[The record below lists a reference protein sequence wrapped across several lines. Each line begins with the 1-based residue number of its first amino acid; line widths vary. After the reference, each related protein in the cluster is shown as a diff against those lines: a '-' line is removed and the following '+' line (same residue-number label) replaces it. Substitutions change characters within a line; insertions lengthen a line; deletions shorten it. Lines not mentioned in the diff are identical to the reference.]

1 MTPSTPKSTKLPA
14 TSPSHSTPSSSSSDK
29 LLLRALRR
37 EPTERT
43 PVWLMRQAGRYL
55 PEYRAVRAKA
65 GGFLAMV
72 QDPELAAEVTL
83 QPIRRFHMDGAILFS
98 DILLPLQAMGMELV
112 FDESGPSL
120 PKPLRTRADV
130 QALEPGDPRVDLAY
144 VGHALELVRAGLPP
158 DVTLLGFAGAPFT
171 LASYAVEGGTSKSFL
186 ELKKLMY
193 RDPATWDALLGR
205 LADVVIAHLL
215 FQAERGAEALVLF
228 DTWASTLTREDYRRY
243 AAPWTARV
251 VQGLAGKAPLVL
263 FAGQAEHLFEDQCAF
278 APTAVAVDHR
288 SELALAF
295 EKARGRCALQGNLDP
310 GLLLS
315 NPEEVT
321 RRTRALLDSVRGR
334 AGHVLNVGHGVL
346 PATDPECVAAFV
358 ECARGSR
365 P

>member
-1 MTPSTPKSTKLPA
+1 MKSPA
-14 TSPSHSTPSSSSSDK
+14 SSPAKSSSPTATDK

-55 PEYRAVRAKA
+55 PEYRAVRAQA
-65 GGFLAMV
+65 GGFMEMV
-72 QDPELAAEVTL
+72 QDPDLAAEVTL

-98 DILLPLQAMGMELV
+98 DILLPLEAMGMELL
-112 FDESGPSL
+112 FDEGGPSL

-130 QALEPGDPRVDLAY
+130 EALEPGDPAKDLAY
-144 VGHALELVRAGLPP
+144 VGRALELVKAGLPA
-158 DVTLLGFAGAPFT
+158 DVALLGFAGAPFT
-171 LASYAVEGGTSKSFL
+171 LASYAVEGGTSRSFL

-193 RDPATWDALLGR
+193 RDPTTWESLLGR
-205 LADVVIAHLL
+205 LADVVARHLA
-215 FQAERGAEALVLF
+215 FQAAHGAEALVLF
-228 DTWASTLTREDYRRY
+228 DTWAGTLTREDYRRY

-251 VQGLAGKAPLVL
+251 VQALAGKTPLVL
-263 FAGQAEHLFEDQCAF
+263 FAGQAEHLFDDQCAF
-278 APTAVAVDHR
+278 GPTGVAVDHR
-288 SELALAF
+288 SDLPLAF
-295 EKARGRCALQGNLDP
+295 ERAHGRCALQGNLDP

-315 NPEEVT
+315 SPEEVT

-334 AGHVLNVGHGVL
+334 RGHVLNVGHGVL

-358 ECARGSR
+358 ECARGSH

>member
-1 MTPSTPKSTKLPA
+1 MSAQTRS
-14 TSPSHSTPSSSSSDK
+14 TSPTGEPRLDPSRSSGTRTDK

-55 PEYRAVRAKA
+55 PEYRAVRAQA

-83 QPIRRFHMDGAILFS
+83 QPIRRVHMDGAILFS
-98 DILLPLQAMGMELV
+98 DILLPLEAMGMQLL

-120 PKPLRTRADV
+120 PRPVRTLADV
-130 QALEPGDPRVDLAY
+130 QALAPGEPGTQLAY
-144 VGHALELVRAGLPP
+144 VGRALELVRAELPP
-158 DVTLLGFAGAPFT
+158 DVALLGFAGAPFT
-171 LASYAVEGGTSKSFL
+171 LASYAIEGGTSKSFL

-193 RDPATWDALLGR
+193 RDPATWDALLER
-205 LADVVIAHLL
+205 LTEIVVKHLL
-215 FQAERGAEALVLF
+215 FQREHGAEALVLF
-228 DTWASTLTREDYRRY
+228 DTWASALTHEDYVRH

-251 VQGLAGKAPLVL
+251 VRAVAARAPLVL
-263 FAGQAEHLFEDQCAF
+263 FAGQAEHLFEEQCAF
-278 APTAVAVDHR
+278 GPAAVAVDHR
-288 SELALAF
+288 SDLAQCF
-295 EKARGRCALQGNLDP
+295 ERARGRCALQGNLDP
-310 GLLLS
+310 GVLLS
-315 NPEEVT
+315 TPDEVA
-321 RRTRALLDSVRGR
+321 RRTRTLLDSVRGR

-358 ECARGSR
+358 ESARGTR

>member
-1 MTPSTPKSTKLPA
+1 MSQKSPTASQSHASTGSAST
-14 TSPSHSTPSSSSSDK
+14 DK

-37 EPTERT
+37 EPTERA

-55 PEYRAVRAKA
+55 PEYRAVRAQA

-83 QPIRRFHMDGAILFS
+83 QPIRRFHMDAAILFS
-98 DILLPLQAMGMELV
+98 DILLPLQAMGMELR

-130 QALEPGDPRVDLAY
+130 LALRPGDPATDLTY
-144 VGHALELVRAGLPP
+144 VGRALELVKAGLPP
-158 DVTLLGFAGAPFT
+158 DVALLGFAGAPFT
-171 LASYAVEGGTSKSFL
+171 LASYAIEGGTSKSFL

-193 RDPATWDALLGR
+193 RDPATFEALLAR
-205 LADVVIAHLL
+205 LADVVARHLL
-215 FQAERGAEALVLF
+215 FQAEHGAEALVLF
-228 DTWASTLTREDYRRY
+228 DTWAGTLTREDYRRH
-243 AAPWTARV
+243 AAPHTARV
-251 VQGLAGKAPLVL
+251 VRALAGRVPLVL

-278 APTAVAVDHR
+278 EPSAVAVDHR
-288 SELALAF
+288 SDLAVAF
-295 EKARGRCALQGNLDP
+295 ERARGRCALQGNLDP
-310 GLLLS
+310 GALLS
-315 NPEEVT
+315 TPDEVT
-321 RRTRALLDSVRGR
+321 RRTRALLDSVRAR
-334 AGHVLNVGHGVL
+334 RGHVLNVGHGVL

>member
-1 MTPSTPKSTKLPA
+1 MTAHRPAPSPTRALATTPA
-14 TSPSHSTPSSSSSDK
+14 TDK

-55 PEYRAVRAKA
+55 PEYRAIRAQA

-98 DILLPLQAMGMELV
+98 DILLPLQAMGMELE

-120 PKPLRTRADV
+120 PKPLRTRAAV
-130 QALEPGDPRVDLAY
+130 EALKPGDPATDLAY
-144 VGHALELVRAGLPP
+144 VGRALQRVKAGLPP
-158 DVTLLGFAGAPFT
+158 DVALLGFAGAPFT
-171 LASYAVEGGTSKSFL
+171 LASYAIEGGTSKSFL

-193 RDPATWDALLGR
+193 REPATWDALLAR
-205 LADVVIAHLL
+205 LADMVARHLL
-215 FQAERGAEALVLF
+215 YQAEQGAEALVLF
-228 DTWASTLTREDYRRY
+228 DTWASTLTREDYRRH

-251 VQGLAGKAPLVL
+251 VQALAGKAPLVL

-278 APTAVAVDHR
+278 EPTAVAVDHR
-288 SELALAF
+288 SDLAVAF
-295 EKARGRCALQGNLDP
+295 ERARGRCALQGNFDP

-315 NPEEVT
+315 SPEEVA

-334 AGHVLNVGHGVL
+334 RGHVLNVGHGVL

-358 ECARGSR
+358 ECARGSH